1 MNIAIA
7 NYIQFENKAGVPLA
21 NQRYQNFFVGET
33 RRWNNEDYRYAPFI
47 ISGTISNRGGDA
59 PRASLVTVPNSITV
73 SLVSSMVMNYRL
85 VRVSTVSLV
94 QRANGSFT
102 EGQMIASE
110 IWSCVNGTQDYEKIS
125 ITLSSPL
132 DATRSQIPKRVLSS
146 YLVGSIP
153 ASGTVFT
160 S

>member
-7 NYIQFENKAGVPLA
+7 NYIQFEDKAGTPLA
-21 NQRYQNFFVGET
+21 NARYQNFFVGET
-33 RRWNNEDYRYAPFI
+33 RTYEGSNYAYAPFI
-47 ISGTISNRGGDA
+47 VSGTISNRGGDA
-59 PRASLVTVPNSITV
+59 PRASLVTIPNDITV
-73 SLVSSMVMNYRL
+73 GIISQMVLNYRL
-85 VRVSTVSLV
+85 VRIRTIALNQAESGAFS
-94 QRANGSFT
+94 
-102 EGQMIASE
+102 EGQLLATE
-110 IWSCVNGTQDYEKIS
+110 VWSCVNGTQDYEKVS

-153 ASGTVFT
+153 SSGTVFA

>member
-7 NYIQFENKAGVPLA
+7 NYIQFEDKAGTPLA
-21 NQRYQNFFVGET
+21 NGRFQNFFIGET
-33 RRWNNEDYRYAPFI
+33 RTWEGNSYAYAPFI
-47 ISGTISNRGGDA
+47 VSGTISNRGGDA
-59 PRASLVTVPNSITV
+59 PRAAIVSVPNNITV
-73 SLVSSMVMNYRL
+73 GIITDMVLNYRL
-85 VRVSTVSLV
+85 VRVRSISLT
-94 QRANGSFT
+94 QAESGAFS
-102 EGQMIASE
+102 EGQLLSTE
-110 IWSCVNGTQDYEKIS
+110 VWSCVNGTQDYEKVS

-153 ASGTVFT
+153 ASGTVFA

>member
-1 MNIAIA
+1 MNVAIA
-7 NYIQFENKAGVPLA
+7 NYIQFEDKSGNVISG
-21 NQRYQNFFVGET
+21 QRYQNFFVGET
-33 RRWNNEDYRYAPFI
+33 RRWNNQLYLYAPFI

-73 SLVSSMVMNYRL
+73 SLVSTMVINYRL
-85 VRVSTVSLV
+85 ARVSTISLI
-94 QRANGSFT
+94 QQPSGSFT
-102 EGQMIASE
+102 EGQLISTE

-153 ASGTVFT
+153 ASGTVFA

>member
-7 NYIQFENKAGVPLA
+7 NYIQFEDKSGNLVA
-21 NQRYQNFFVGET
+21 NSRYQNFFVGET
-33 RRWNNEDYRYAPFI
+33 RSWQENSYTYAPFI
-47 ISGTISNRGGDA
+47 ISGTVSNRGGEA
-59 PRASLVTVPNSITV
+59 PRASLVTVPNDITV
-73 SLVSSMVMNYRL
+73 GIVSQMVINYRL
-85 VRVSTVSLV
+85 VRVSTVALTQSESG
-94 QRANGSFT
+94 AFS
-102 EGQMIASE
+102 EGQLLSTE
-110 IWSCVNGTQDYEKIS
+110 IWSCVNGTQDYEKVS

-153 ASGTVFT
+153 SSGTVFA